1 LIRRGAATFG
11 FSIDAAARRRLP
23 RIAAAALAMGGLLWL
38 AGVSMP
44 ALDAHGLAQAAL
56 LMIVITGAVAI
67 YGLLLGLLDVIGWH
81 DAVSA
86 FRQTAL
92 PDLRD
97 EGPRAI

>member
-1 LIRRGAATFG
+1 
-11 FSIDAAARRRLP
+11 
-23 RIAAAALAMGGLLWL
+23 MGGLLWL
-38 AGVSMP
+38 ARILTP

-56 LMIVITGAVAI
+56 LMIVITSAVAI